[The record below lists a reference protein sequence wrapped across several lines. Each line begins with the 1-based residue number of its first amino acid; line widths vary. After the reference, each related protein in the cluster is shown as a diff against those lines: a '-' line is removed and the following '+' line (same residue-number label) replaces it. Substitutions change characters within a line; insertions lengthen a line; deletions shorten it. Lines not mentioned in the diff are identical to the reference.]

1 MSAPTVMDMTQRKG
15 PARFG
20 GAKGS
25 SLRKE
30 GPNAPREF
38 GGAEIVSNVWRKRR
52 PAVWEARPSTWDEEG
67 EGAPPA
73 PQAIRHCP
81 RFPRLA
87 KKSAVTLR
95 QQKASHLAIPA
106 PRG

>member
-15 PARFG
+15 PAGFG

-30 GPNAPREF
+30 GLPHRGNSEVPRLF
-38 GGAEIVSNVWRKRR
+38 LTSGAKEGPPSGRRGQVLGMRK
-52 PAVWEARPSTWDEEG
+52 G

-81 RFPRLA
+81 RFPRQVRCDFA
-87 KKSAVTLR
+87 ATKGVASRYTGSARV
-95 QQKASHLAIPA
+95 S
-106 PRG
+106 

>member
-15 PARFG
+15 PAGFG

-30 GPNAPREF
+30 GPTAPREF

-52 PAVWEARPSTWDEEG
+52 PAVWEARPSTWDAERRG
-67 EGAPPA
+67 CASRTASNPA
-73 PQAIRHCP
+73 LP
-81 RFPRLA
+81 
-87 KKSAVTLR
+87 AV
-95 QQKASHLAIPA
+95 PA
-106 PRG
+106 TSPL